1 MKVEV
6 KNAEKSQKELSI
18 EIPVEK
24 YNEAFE
30 AEYRKIAPTVNIPGF
45 RKGKAPKSVVL
56 KQFKHRISVNAL
68 EKVINESIVQA
79 LSEHKINPLNSP
91 DVRDVNFEEGEPIT
105 FKVYVDVFPEY
116 DVEKYEGYE
125 FVKEKDEVADEDVDK
140 VLEKLRMQNISYEP
154 ADDAEVQDGDMVVID
169 FEGFIDGEPFDG
181 GSAKDYSFVVG
192 SKTLLEEFEK
202 GIIGHKKGDEF
213 EVEVT
218 FPEDYFEKSLAGKK
232 AVFKISVKEVK
243 RKVEPELNDDFAKD
257 VDEEC
262 ETLEDLKAKV
272 RKDLEEET
280 EQIAKEN
287 LYDKI
292 IEKLIE
298 ENPFDVPDTLVR
310 DQAERLATQ
319 TLQQYQYMYGVNP
332 DQLGLNKDKLI
343 EEYWNLAEKQ
353 IKSALILNKIAEKE
367 KIEVT
372 DEEVDKK
379 IEELAN
385 KLKRNV
391 DEYKKEL
398 ERFGGINNL
407 KNNILTDKIFEF
419 LFSKN
424 KIEEKIITKEER
436 EKMNKEKEEN
446 KNQPEESKGE

>member
-68 EKVINESIVQA
+68 EKVINESIIQA
-79 LSEHKINPLNSP
+79 LSEHKINPLNTP

-116 DVEKYEGYE
+116 DVIKYEGYE
-125 FVKEKDEVADEDVDK
+125 FVKEKDEVIEEDVDK

-169 FEGFIDGEPFDG
+169 FEGFIDEEPFEG
-181 GSAKDYSFVVG
+181 GNAKDYSFIIG

-213 EVEVT
+213 EIEVT
-218 FPEDYFEKSLAGKK
+218 FPENYFEKSLAGKK
-232 AVFKISVKEVK
+232 AVFKINIKEVK
-243 RKVEPELNDDFAKD
+243 KKIEPELNDDFAKD

-262 ETLEDLKAKV
+262 NTIEDLRVKV
-272 RKDLEEET
+272 RRDLEEEV

-287 LYDKI
+287 LYDKV

-298 ENPFDVPDTLVR
+298 ENPFDVPDTLIKE
-310 DQAERLATQ
+310 QAERLATQ
-319 TLQQYQYMYGVNP
+319 TMQQYQYMYGVNP
-332 DQLGLNKDKLI
+332 DQLGLNKEKLV

-379 IEELAN
+379 IEELAS
-385 KLKRNV
+385 KLKKNV

-407 KNNILTDKIFEF
+407 KNNILTDKIFDF
-419 LFSKN
+419 IFSKN
-424 KIEEKIITKEER
+424 KIEEKIVTKEER
-436 EKMNKEKEEN
+436 DKINKEKNEN
-446 KNQPEESKGE
+446 TLAESKGE